1 MQKFR
6 GDTLKYNKTLILSIP
21 LFIMSNAYSYPLSDT
36 DFLKGAYCFHMGQAP
51 LLSADL
57 STKEKESGQNKF
69 FKVLYANNLDF
80 PAGKDYDDIR
90 SLFIS
95 WVTPTFKN
103 KPTSE
108 ALSWYKTN
116 CLK

>member
-1 MQKFR
+1 
-6 GDTLKYNKTLILSIP
+6 
-21 LFIMSNAYSYPLSDT
+21 MSNAYSYPLNDT

-51 LLSADL
+51 LLSVDL

-69 FKVLYANNLDF
+69 FKILYANNLDF
-80 PAGKDYDDIR
+80 PAGKEYDEIR
-90 SLFIS
+90 NAFMS

-108 ALSWYKTN
+108 ALSWYKEN
-116 CLK
+116 CID